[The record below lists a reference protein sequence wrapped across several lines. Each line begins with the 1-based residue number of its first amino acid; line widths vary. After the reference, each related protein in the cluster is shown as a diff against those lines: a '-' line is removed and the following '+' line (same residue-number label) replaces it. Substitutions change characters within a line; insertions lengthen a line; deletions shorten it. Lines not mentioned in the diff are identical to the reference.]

1 MKQVA
6 VLFDSQPI
14 RAACFSPNNSEY
26 FVLGTNSKSLKF
38 CKISSS
44 ILSPFGIASDESQ
57 SGDKGIQMIFEE
69 PDHHNGSIYCVDW
82 SKTSRLVATGSNDKM
97 IKIMVTPNFDELDGD
112 VDQKEILQ
120 MELKGHKAIVRTVCF
135 NPLDPTVLLSGGL
148 MENDVKV
155 WDTEKG
161 QNVANL
167 QGHQGNIY
175 SIKSSFDGSFAI
187 SVGTDKMVKIWD
199 IRSRKYVD

>member
-1 MKQVA
+1 

-44 ILSPFGIASDESQ
+44 ILAPFGIAHDESQ
-57 SGDKGIQMIFEE
+57 SGDKGIQVIFEE

-97 IKIMVTPNFDELDGD
+97 IKIMVTPNFDDLNGDGD
-112 VDQKEILQ
+112 NKEIL
-120 MELKGHKAIVRTVCF
+120 
-135 NPLDPTVLLSGGL
+135 
-148 MENDVKV
+148 
-155 WDTEKG
+155 
-161 QNVANL
+161 
-167 QGHQGNIY
+167 
-175 SIKSSFDGSFAI
+175 
-187 SVGTDKMVKIWD
+187 
-199 IRSRKYVD
+199 